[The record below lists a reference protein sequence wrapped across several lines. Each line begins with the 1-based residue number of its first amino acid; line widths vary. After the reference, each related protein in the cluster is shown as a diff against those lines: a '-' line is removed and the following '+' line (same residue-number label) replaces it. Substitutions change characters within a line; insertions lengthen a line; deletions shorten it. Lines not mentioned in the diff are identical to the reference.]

1 LKPLKKD
8 ELSLKFTGRDRSE
21 CRPSNCWVYYTV
33 LELFGTDAEMSHS
46 PGSFSVAKI
55 ENYFITRAEEK
66 IRFRNSL
73 TMEKCCGC

>member
-1 LKPLKKD
+1 
-8 ELSLKFTGRDRSE
+8 
-21 CRPSNCWVYYTV
+21 V

-55 ENYFITRAEEK
+55 ENYFITSAEEK
-66 IRFRNSL
+66 ISFRNSL